1 MAVPI
6 PDTSPER
13 SLRALAKQR
22 TVDSLTPGAERRCSR
37 AHGCRY
43 WRVERERGS
52 GSASC
57 AGRDRD
63 RSEPGIL
70 SYVSGCLPSELSL
83 EDRSSSRSLDS
94 NHHFEE
100 FGNPS
105 VAIHYRHDWHGQHLI
120 VRKVQPSG
128 IAWVDGESP
137 SRATGGNLSFS
148 AYTAG
153 KHHLIREVSTAIRAG
168 KVTRLALS
176 LLQRAF

>member
-1 MAVPI
+1 MPI

-22 TVDSLTPGAERRCSR
+22 TVVSLTPRAERRCSR

-43 WRVERERGS
+43 WRIERERGS

-70 SYVSGCLPSELSL
+70 SYVSGCLSGEISL
-83 EDRSSSRSLDS
+83 EDGSSSRSLDS
-94 NHHFEE
+94 NHHFEG

-137 SRATGGNLSFS
+137 SRAAGGNLSYS
-148 AYTAG
+148 ACRKR
-153 KHHLIREVSTAIRAG
+153 KHHLIPKVSTATGASN
-168 KVTRLALS
+168 VTRLALS
-176 LLQRAF
+176 RLQRAC